1 MQYMIVIFKED
12 RYYNIFKIKEY
23 NTNLNFLCD
32 IIPFVLD
39 KILQNLI
46 SSNYLFI

>member
-1 MQYMIVIFKED
+1 MIVIFDED
-12 RYYNIFKIKEY
+12 RYYYLFKIKEY

-32 IIPFVLD
+32 IISFFLH